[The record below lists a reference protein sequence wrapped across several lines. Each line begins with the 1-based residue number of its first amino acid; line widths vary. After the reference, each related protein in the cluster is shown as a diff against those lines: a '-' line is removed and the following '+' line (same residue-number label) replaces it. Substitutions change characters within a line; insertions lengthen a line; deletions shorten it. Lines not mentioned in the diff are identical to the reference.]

1 MGILIDRT
9 TRVMVQGITGNQGSF
24 HAGQMKAYG
33 TQVVAGTSPGRGG
46 GLHQGI
52 PVYDRVRDAV
62 QETGASA
69 SCMFVPAPFAKDAA
83 FEALAAGIKLLVMV
97 PEHVPVQDTIA
108 ILEYARYQGAVVLGP
123 NTFGLITAGEA
134 KMGIPPNHIF
144 QPGPI
149 GIVARSGTLS
159 YEIAD
164 ALTRAGL
171 GQTTAVGM
179 GGDPVA
185 GQTFN
190 EILHRFDQ
198 DPATELVVMV
208 GEIGGSAEEE
218 AAPFIQR
225 MKKPVVAYLAGKAAP
240 AGKRMGHAGAI
251 IERGRG
257 TLESKRHALE
267 GAGATVVEMPWD
279 VVPAVQRRLAKG

>member
-1 MGILIDRT
+1 MGILIDRST
-9 TRVMVQGITGNQGSF
+9 PILVQGITGNQGSF
-24 HAGQMKAYG
+24 HAGQMVAYG
-33 TQVVAGTSPGRGG
+33 SRVVAGTSPGKGG
-46 GLHQGI
+46 TIHQGV
-52 PVYDRVRDAV
+52 PVFDRVRDAV
-62 QETGASA
+62 LETGASA
-69 SCMFVPAPFAKDAA
+69 SVMFVPAPFAKDAA

-123 NTFGLITAGEA
+123 NTFGLITAGQA

-144 QPGPI
+144 EPGPI

-190 EILHRFDQ
+190 EILHRFAEDE
-198 DPATELVVMV
+198 ATKLIVMV

-218 AAPFIQR
+218 AASFIQQ
-225 MKKPVVAYLAGKAAP
+225 MSKPVVVYLAGKAAP
-240 AGKRMGHAGAI
+240 VGKRMGHAGAI

-257 TLESKRHALE
+257 TLESKRQALE
-267 GAGATVVEMPWD
+267 AAGASVVEMPWD
-279 VVPAVQRRLAKG
+279 VVPAVRRRLA

>member
-1 MGILIDRT
+1 MGILIDRST
-9 TRVMVQGITGNQGSF
+9 PILVQGITGNQGSF
-24 HAGQMKAYG
+24 HAGQMAAYG
-33 TQVVAGTSPGRGG
+33 SRVVAGTSPGKGG
-46 GLHQGI
+46 TIHQGV
-52 PVYDRVRDAV
+52 PVFDRVSDAV
-62 QETGASA
+62 NETGASA
-69 SCMFVPAPFAKDAA
+69 SVMFVPAPFAKDAA

-108 ILEYARYQGAVVLGP
+108 ILEYARYQGGVVLGP
-123 NTFGLITAGEA
+123 NTFGLVTAGEA
-134 KMGIPPNHIF
+134 KMGIPPGHIF
-144 QPGPI
+144 APGPI
-149 GIVARSGTLS
+149 GLVARSGTLS

-190 EILHRFDQ
+190 EILHRFSEDE
-198 DPATELVVMV
+198 ATKLVVMV

-218 AAPFIQR
+218 AAPFIQK
-225 MKKPVVAYLAGKAAP
+225 MNKPVVVYLAGKAAP

-257 TLESKRHALE
+257 TLESKRKALE
-267 GAGATVVEMPWD
+267 AAGASVVEMPWD
-279 VVPAVQRRLAKG
+279 VVPAVRDRLS

>member
-1 MGILIDRT
+1 MGILIDRST
-9 TRVMVQGITGNQGSF
+9 PILVQGITGNQGSF
-24 HAGQMKAYG
+24 HAGQMVAYG
-33 TQVVAGTSPGRGG
+33 TQVVAGTSPGKGG
-46 GLHQGI
+46 SVHHGV
-52 PVYDRVRDAV
+52 PVFDRVRDAV
-62 QETGASA
+62 KETGASA
-69 SCMFVPAPFAKDAA
+69 SVMFVPAPFAKDAA

-108 ILEYARYQGAVVLGP
+108 ILEYARYQGALVLGP
-123 NTFGLITAGEA
+123 NTFGLITAGQA

-190 EILHRFDQ
+190 EILHRFAQ
-198 DPATELVVMV
+198 DPQTELVVMV

-218 AAPFIQR
+218 AASFIQQ
-225 MKKPVVAYLAGKAAP
+225 MNKPVVAYLAGKAAP
-240 AGKRMGHAGAI
+240 VGKRMGHAGAI

-257 TLESKRHALE
+257 TLESKRQALE
-267 GAGATVVEMPWD
+267 AAGATVVEMPWD
-279 VVPAVQRRLAKG
+279 VVPAVRRRLA